1 MATDVDRAVGL
12 IGKTVKLAQ
21 GTIKPLEVQVRK
33 SGIRLVGLDGDNSL
47 IHAGFNEVVWD
58 VEISRKEAVASL
70 MAAVDGIREW
80 LDPLGLTDEKYLKVR
95 ENLDAAYAAVK
106 GTK

>member
-47 IHAGFNEVVWD
+47 THAGFDEVVWD
-58 VEISRKEAVASL
+58 VEITRKEAVASL

-80 LDPLGLTDEKYLKVR
+80 LDPLGLTDEKYLKAR
-95 ENLDAAYAAVK
+95 KNLDAAYAAVK
-106 GTK
+106 GPK